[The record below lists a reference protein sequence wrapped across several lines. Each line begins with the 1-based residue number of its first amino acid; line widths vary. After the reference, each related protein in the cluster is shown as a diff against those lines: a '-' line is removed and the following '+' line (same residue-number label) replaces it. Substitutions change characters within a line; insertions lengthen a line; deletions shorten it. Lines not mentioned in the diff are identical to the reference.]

1 MPAGLEFSHGQATNR
16 RTAGQ
21 RNRPATLTTGG
32 PITPSGGRPQTR
44 PLPRRGKPRHRLA
57 ALLLAA
63 AALLAAP
70 PARADL
76 LAPLLGLLRPQ
87 VERRLA
93 ERCEG
98 WLSGGDPQLAASLRQ
113 PCRRLAGPT
122 SRCLVEETSRSGR
135 SLAVASELLAGR
147 VGSDGEVVVKRC
159 LARLVGLPP
168 DALQG
173 VPLRE
178 LERRFSG
185 RRPQTP
191 DPAEQRP
198 VDPGSGL
205 QP

>member
-21 RNRPATLTTGG
+21 RNRPATLTSGT
-32 PITPSGGRPQTR
+32 PITPSEGQPQAR
-44 PLPRRGKPRHRLA
+44 RLPRLRRPGRGLS

-63 AALLAAP
+63 VALLVAP

-93 ERCEG
+93 ERCED

-122 SRCLVEETSRSGR
+122 SRCLVDETSRSGR
-135 SLAVASELLAGR
+135 SLGVASELLAGR
-147 VGSDGEVVVKRC
+147 VGNDGEVVVKRC
-159 LARLVGLPP
+159 LARLVGL
-168 DALQG
+168 
-173 VPLRE
+173 
-178 LERRFSG
+178 RRTRCRPCPCGTWSG
-185 RRPQTP
+185 ASVAAGPRRL
-191 DPAEQRP
+191 ARR
-198 VDPGSGL
+198 S
-205 QP
+205 

>member
-16 RTAGQ
+16 RTAEQ
-21 RNRPATLTTGG
+21 RNRAATLTSGTPIRPVGG
-32 PITPSGGRPQTR
+32 EPQA
-44 PLPRRGKPRHRLA
+44 LPRLLLLP
-57 ALLLAA
+57 ALLLATVP
-63 AALLAAP
+63 LLAAP

-113 PCRRLAGPT
+113 PCRRLAGPA

-135 SLAVASELLAGR
+135 SLGVASELLAGR
-147 VGSDGEVVVKRC
+147 IGSDGEVVVKRC
-159 LARLVGLPP
+159 LARQVGLPP
-168 DALQG
+168 DALLA
-173 VPLRE
+173 VPLRN

-185 RRPQTP
+185 RRPEMP
-191 DPAEQRP
+191 GPAELKP
-198 VDPGSGL
+198 VDPGVSGGSEP

>member
-1 MPAGLEFSHGQATNR
+1 MPG
-16 RTAGQ
+16 
-21 RNRPATLTTGG
+21 
-32 PITPSGGRPQTR
+32 
-44 PLPRRGKPRHRLA
+44 HRLS

-63 AALLAAP
+63 VALLAAP
-70 PARADL
+70 PAPADL

-135 SLAVASELLAGR
+135 SLGVASELLAGR
-147 VGSDGEVVVKRC
+147 VGNDGEVVVKRC

-168 DALQG
+168 DALKG
-173 VPLRE
+173 VSLRE
-178 LERRFSG
+178 LERRFGS

-191 DPAEQRP
+191 GPAELKLE
-198 VDPGSGL
+198 DPGSGL
-205 QP
+205 QPGPGP